1 MGPLLGRFVGL
12 VVPVQRLFSALTSLV
27 GPVQDIFSSLY
38 TISTPLSPSPSKLGR
53 QPCWVS
59 CLVVCVSGL
68 DQLNHLSN
76 ETLFWLNLLI
86 HELLIRIN
94 PLLNCTPS
102 L

>member
-1 MGPLLGRFVGL
+1 MGPFLGRFVGL
-12 VVPVQRLFSALTSLV
+12 VVPVQRLFSALASLV
-27 GPVQDIFSSLY
+27 DPVHYFN
-38 TISTPLSPSPSKLGR
+38 PLSPSPSKLGR

-59 CLVVCVSGL
+59 CLLMCVSGL
-68 DQLNHLSN
+68 DQLNHLFN
-76 ETLFWLNLLI
+76 ETLNWLNLLI